1 MAVRGFFYN
10 SVNMDRSYD
19 GQDMNMNKA
28 PFYKEGVFFGH
39 LAVTAEG
46 QSMTVRVDG
55 GDRTGFAFINYKT
68 IHNNAVVQL
77 TVGQAHATLP
87 RIDRVILR
95 NNETMRM
102 PDILII
108 EGAYSNNPQPPA
120 LTNNDTIQ
128 EKCLAEISVA
138 AGAVR
143 ITQANIKD
151 TRADASICGFV
162 ATQFN
167 EVDFGFFS
175 RQFDQWMTEFKTY
188 YVEGMENWTYEQK
201 EVLRAMLAEM
211 DAHITRTKS
220 DYQADMDEYT
230 ANQQLS
236 FDNWFGAARDQLSED
251 AAGNLFNNKTDIV
264 VVDGDLPVNMRAPK
278 TFYFMVKQK
287 ATVFDEVI
295 TVSPN
300 MGLIVG

>member
-10 SVNMDRSYD
+10 SVNMDRPYD
-19 GQDMNMNKA
+19 GQDMNMSKA

-95 NNETMRM
+95 NNETLRM

-128 EKCLAEISVA
+128 EKCLAEIAVA

-151 TRADASICGFV
+151 TRADANICGFV

-167 EVDFGFFS
+167 EVDFGFFA
-175 RQFDQWMTEFKTY
+175 RQFDQWMKEFGEDYASEVKAILTALAADAARLKSEY
-188 YVEGMENWTYEQK
+188 QDGMDGY
-201 EVLRAMLAEM
+201 M
-211 DAHITRTKS
+211 
-220 DYQADMDEYT
+220 
-230 ANQQLS
+230 ANQQFA

-264 VVDGDLPVNMRAPK
+264 VVDGDLPVNMRLPK

-287 ATVFDEVI
+287 ATVFDEVVK
-295 TVSPN
+295 VSPN